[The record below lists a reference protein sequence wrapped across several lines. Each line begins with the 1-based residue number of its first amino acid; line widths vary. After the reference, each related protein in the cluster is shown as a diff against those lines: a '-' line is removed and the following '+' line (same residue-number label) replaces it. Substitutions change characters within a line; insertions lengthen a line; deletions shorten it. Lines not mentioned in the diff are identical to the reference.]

1 MKVKTK
7 TQWHAVLLIIGQI
20 RGKRNSYESRFQ
32 FQMINVWQYI
42 EWHCFHF
49 LFSQRLMIRDD
60 TADLRSY
67 DEGSIRWQSEMT
79 SCHGVALFTEK
90 VYDVTIRRREVPSFH
105 LSHRESWVLS
115 HQRSKMFEHVNI
127 VVTAGVVTQNSS
139 EWRLVPQSF
148 LAHLSWNHK
157 WAFSGILLFVLC
169 PFVCKCFWLYLL
181 NHLPWHKVS

>member
-1 MKVKTK
+1 MYGSTLNDIVST
-7 TQWHAVLLIIGQI
+7 
-20 RGKRNSYESRFQ
+20 
-32 FQMINVWQYI
+32 
-42 EWHCFHF
+42 F
-49 LFSQRLMIRDD
+49 LFFTETDDTWWYVMIRDD

-148 LAHLSWNHK
+148 LARPWAEITSEFFPASCYSSSVRLSVNV
-157 WAFSGILLFVLC
+157 FDFIS
-169 PFVCKCFWLYLL
+169 
-181 NHLPWHKVS
+181 